1 MTIDCLVLAQLY
13 KTKDRKNFIGI
24 DFLQATL
31 HDMAFCEVMTIDK
44 MWNTAGAFIVLD
56 RATYNNTA
64 K

>member
-44 MWNTAGAFIVLD
+44 M
-56 RATYNNTA
+56 
-64 K
+64 